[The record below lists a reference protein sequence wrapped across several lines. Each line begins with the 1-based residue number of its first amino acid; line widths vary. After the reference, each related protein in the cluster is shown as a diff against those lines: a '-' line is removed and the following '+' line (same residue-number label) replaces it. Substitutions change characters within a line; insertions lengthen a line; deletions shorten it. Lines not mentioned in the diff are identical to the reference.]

1 MPEGRRATPI
11 TDFLFRL
18 DVDSGFVNKFLDEPR
33 EAFDEYGLDE
43 GAQAAILGGDWTTL
57 QELVDAEHP
66 DKVHI
71 IPRGWVR

>member
-1 MPEGRRATPI
+1 MPGGKRATPI

-18 DVDSGFVNKFLDEPR
+18 EADSGFVNTFLDNPKD
-33 EAFDEYGLDE
+33 AFDEYGLDE
-43 GAQAAILGGDWTTL
+43 GVRAAILGGDWTTL

>member
-1 MPEGRRATPI
+1 MPEGKRATPI

-18 DVDSGFVNKFLDEPR
+18 DVDSGFVNTFLDEPHR
-33 EAFDEYGLDE
+33 AFDEYGLDD
-43 GAQAAILGGDWTTL
+43 GARAAISGGDWATL